1 MRQQTV
7 KQIMRKQPITIQCK
21 TPLTEIIHIIVTS
34 QQAQLPVVNNN
45 KKLIGMVSLIDC
57 QKALLISAY
66 HCDKPVTVDDVMT
79 EKFMFLNED
88 EDLSE
93 VAINTQQQTENF
105 FPVIKNDKLIAILRR
120 TDLLVH
126 LQKNLSL
133 CSKNQ

>member
-1 MRQQTV
+1 MSQQTV

-66 HCDKPVTVDDVMT
+66 HCDKPVTVNDVMT
-79 EKFMFLNED
+79 EEFMFLNED

-93 VAINTQQQTENF
+93 VAINTQKQTENF
-105 FPVIKNDKLIAILRR
+105 FPVVKDDKLIAILRR

>member
-79 EKFMFLNED
+79 EEFMFLNED

>member
-1 MRQQTV
+1 MSQQTV

-57 QKALLISAY
+57 QKALLIGAY
-66 HCDKPVTVDDVMT
+66 HCDKPVTVNDVMK
-79 EKFMFLNED
+79 EEFMFLNED

-93 VAINTQQQTENF
+93 VAINTQQQIENF
-105 FPVIKNDKLIAILRR
+105 FPVVKDDKLIAILRR

-126 LQKNLSL
+126 LHKNLSL
-133 CSKNQ
+133 CSKTQ

>member
-1 MRQQTV
+1 MSQQTV

-57 QKALLISAY
+57 QKALLIGAY
-66 HCDKPVTVDDVMT
+66 HCDKPVTVNDVMK
-79 EKFMFLNED
+79 EEFMFLNED

-105 FPVIKNDKLIAILRR
+105 FPVVKDDKLIAILRR

-126 LQKNLSL
+126 LHKNLSL
-133 CSKNQ
+133 CSKTQ